1 VLSLVDMSVSG
12 CSIFTSQEILT
23 LEDWTYRLSRNVGK
37 ELPLYM
43 VQADLMNP
51 WHYLQLMNL
60 FFFQV
65 LLAERSRVA
74 RRPEGES
81 TFHIFYRLLAG
92 VEGTLRRELHLDS
105 LTGEPNLF
113 MTPLQRV
120 IQTHVMECYQNIRQ
134 HCM

>member
-1 VLSLVDMSVSG
+1 MS
-12 CSIFTSQEILT
+12 T
-23 LEDWTYRLSRNVGK
+23 LYAL
-37 ELPLYM
+37 
-43 VQADLMNP
+43 
-51 WHYLQLMNL
+51 
-60 FFFQV
+60 QV

-81 TFHIFYRLLAG
+81 AFHIFYRLLAG

-120 IQTHVMECYQNIRQ
+120 IQTHVLVLTRI
-134 HCM
+134 